1 MVECYVCDKYFEPSA
16 EALKAWAE
24 SQAPFWPEDWRC
36 DDCRRAEDELAELAD
51 SVERE
56 E

>member
-1 MVECYVCDKYFEPSA
+1 MVNCYVCGKNFEPSA
-16 EALKAWAE
+16 SALKAWAE

-36 DDCRRAEDELAELAD
+36 DDCRRAEDELED